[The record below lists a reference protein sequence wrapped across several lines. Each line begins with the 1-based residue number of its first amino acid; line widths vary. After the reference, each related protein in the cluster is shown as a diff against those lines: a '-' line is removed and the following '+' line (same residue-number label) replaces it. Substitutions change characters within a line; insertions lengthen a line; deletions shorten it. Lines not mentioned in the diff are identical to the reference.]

1 MPDNRAVVYL
11 RVSTEDQSLQYGL
24 PSQRSACGKRAQER
38 GWTIIKEITDD
49 VTGSDTMRPGLT
61 EVRRMVAAGE
71 ADVVLIYSVDR
82 LSRNTVDVLTVMA
95 ELRAHAIVEF
105 VAEPFENNA
114 AGRLFLTIRAS
125 IGAFEREQILARTQ
139 DGRMKKAE
147 AGLIPGGRAPFGYR
161 LVDGRYVIQEEE
173 AAVVR
178 QIYDWAAAGV
188 SQRDIARRLNE
199 QGVKPYMASS
209 WGKTSVG
216 RLIGHEVYV
225 GTAVYN
231 ARKRKKTIL
240 RPRPV
245 AEHIEIPVPPIVS
258 REVYDTVVI
267 ARATNREMLVGRPSR
282 DYMLSSILRCSCGKR
297 MCGDDGLYRC
307 TRRGLKDALPVECK
321 TSVSAR
327 MLDEMVWEFF
337 VAYFADPEKLRADVQ
352 RDMEL
357 NRSKWESS
365 SGARDSL
372 TGRIEKLAAREKR
385 MMDMMV
391 EEEALEDRKAL
402 RVKRDEARAA
412 RIRLQAELKAMA
424 LVPRMLDADAIAQ
437 RIHHDVITTTTSKDR
452 RKLLREL
459 HVELHWDGKGMRLK
473 YRVAELPPSPPDDG
487 IALPLTKRETEAH
500 SDNPTLDRNC
510 PARPHDRPS
519 RLRQDHARQASR
531 RHPAAAHLRGG
542 HRNHQSPQHRRNPG
556 TRRRTPP

>member
-1 MPDNRAVVYL
+1 MPGNRVVVYL
-11 RVSTEDQSLQYGL
+11 RVSTEDQAEMYGL
-24 PSQRSACGKRAQER
+24 PSQRHACQKLAADR
-38 GWTIIKEITDD
+38 GWAIVRELTDD
-49 VTGSDTMRPGLT
+49 TSGKYIDRPGLN

-82 LSRNTVDVLTVMA
+82 LSRINIDVLTLYA
-95 ELRAHAIVEF
+95 ELQKSAIVEF
-105 VAEPFENNA
+105 ATENFPDTP
-114 AGRLFLTIRAS
+114 AGRLFLSLRAS
-125 IGAFEREQILARTQ
+125 MGAYEREIILARTQ
-139 DGRMKKAE
+139 TGRLRKAE
-147 AGLIPGGRAPFGYR
+147 SGKIPGGRAPYGYR
-161 LVDGRYVIQEEE
+161 LVDGNLVIQEDE

-178 QIYDWAAAGV
+178 QIYEWSAAGV
-188 SQRDIARRLNE
+188 SQRDIVRRLNE
-199 QGVKPYMASS
+199 QGIKPYMAAK

-225 GTAVYN
+225 GTALYN
-231 ARKRKKTIL
+231 ARKRISKTLL

-245 AEHIEIPVPPIVS
+245 AEHKEIKVPPIVS

-327 MLDEMVWEFF
+327 MLDEMVWDFF
-337 VAYFADPEKLRADVQ
+337 VGYFADPEKLRADVQ
-352 RDMEL
+352 RDMDL

-391 EEEALEDRKAL
+391 E
-402 RVKRDEARAA
+402 
-412 RIRLQAELKAMA
+412 
-424 LVPRMLDADAIAQ
+424 
-437 RIHHDVITTTTSKDR
+437 
-452 RKLLREL
+452 
-459 HVELHWDGKGMRLK
+459 
-473 YRVAELPPSPPDDG
+473 
-487 IALPLTKRETEAH
+487 
-500 SDNPTLDRNC
+500 
-510 PARPHDRPS
+510 
-519 RLRQDHARQASR
+519 
-531 RHPAAAHLRGG
+531 
-542 HRNHQSPQHRRNPG
+542 
-556 TRRRTPP
+556 